1 VGNERAAQRRGSC
14 DGAGLLWDSSWPAKT
29 KRRPA
34 AGVMFWIGAAAAL
47 KSKISVHSEAAA
59 GAHRAGALF
68 L

>member
-1 VGNERAAQRRGSC
+1 
-14 DGAGLLWDSSWPAKT
+14 LLWDSSWPAKT